1 MLRTII
7 ASERI
12 FYTDSRPIGPG
23 IPRQKQE
30 KIDMWLRGNLFEG
43 SIPGRPDRGRQGT
56 PAMDERAK
64 APVKRPFTSPQGK
77 YLAFIAQYIELLRE
91 GN

>member
-1 MLRTII
+1 
-7 ASERI
+7 
-12 FYTDSRPIGPG
+12 
-23 IPRQKQE
+23 
-30 KIDMWLRGNLFEG
+30 
-43 SIPGRPDRGRQGT
+43 
-56 PAMDERAK
+56 MDERAK